1 MIIKELTIE
10 NFRSY
15 YGVNPIKFK
24 DGLMIFIGDNGDG
37 KTTLFEAL
45 EWLFDT
51 SKQNIDSRLI
61 SEKRLSE
68 LPEFDSD
75 TVRVSMIFDHDG
87 EKIVD
92 KSFSFTKN
100 ANNEI
105 ETSDFQFK
113 GYENE
118 GSQRIPIQGGRL
130 LDRCF
135 EAAIRKY
142 CLFKGEENLNVFN
155 NPDALNYLIET
166 FSNIRQ
172 FDPYYSSEEDQSG
185 FTDYAEYQSRKA
197 FEKAMK
203 SDKKNSQQERELSLK
218 LDLLRRDL
226 QHIRQRLKSNRTNAS
241 NYSTKLNELESNKEA
256 SDLLKSINERLKSL
270 KEKKSKMESYI
281 DEDYSIKLLDDMWIL
296 CGFSNIFSEF
306 QERVSTFSKTKRKLE
321 REEDKLKG
329 KQELATEIAKGII
342 PLSPNI
348 PDKISMEEM
357 IQDEFCKVCG
367 REALEGS
374 DAYNFMKQKLA
385 DLINSQ
391 QQTEKEE
398 EKPLFQN
405 NYVKELERKSNNLE
419 YDQSEINN
427 LLKSIKDRIE
437 FNNAR
442 KVDANEIQE
451 SINIEEDNK
460 RKLLAQN
467 DGLTEEQLQNAYEN
481 IKNWWDYKNQ
491 AEKEIVLLEKEEE
504 EKTYE
509 LEQVQE
515 QYNNLAKGSIAD
527 TSRKI
532 HSALDRIKKAFKN
545 AKEKNTQDFLDQLE
559 KRSNVYLEKLNV
571 DGFYG
576 IIRIIKS
583 SDNTARIALE
593 DSNGRLVSNPNQK
606 LKTTM
611 YMSVL
616 FAVSDLT
623 SIKRE
628 NDYPLIFDA
637 PTSSFSAKNEID
649 FFNVIAGIDKQ
660 CIIVTKSFLNESG
673 EIDNNKIEQQNG
685 TIYRMEKVKPFDEKD
700 LSTIETKLRLI
711 KG

>member
-172 FDPYYSSEEDQSG
+172 FDPYYSSDEDQSG

-437 FNNAR
+437 LNNAR